1 MRCKHVADESR
12 SSGQA
17 KPRPDAMPAENMTAP
32 VLARLLH
39 LFRSTTQRVDDASL
53 DCDAEQRP
61 RTSTTTMAQTTLD
74 EWASSPVDP
83 EIRAHVSSLITAL
96 GGIGDDGTYSLGD
109 DALLCLKDLRK
120 WIKFG
125 QQKFNRRDVERCMGE
140 ANLVKGDLLEILAK
154 ISPRVMEDKWRHKI
168 AVAARTYSPA
178 SNMDSADRC
187 KSSSSSH

>member
-1 MRCKHVADESR
+1 
-12 SSGQA
+12 
-17 KPRPDAMPAENMTAP
+17 
-32 VLARLLH
+32 
-39 LFRSTTQRVDDASL
+39 LFHSTTQRVDDASL
-53 DCDAEQRP
+53 DCDAEQRLQ
-61 RTSTTTMAQTTLD
+61 TSTTTMAQTTLD

-168 AVAARTYSPA
+168 AVAARTWTTV
-178 SNMDSADRC
+178 SNMDSADLC
-187 KSSSSSH
+187 KSNFSCL